1 MEKEPLEG
9 LVDPAILGI
18 VIDLNN
24 SGLATNFSCS
34 GHSEGDRG
42 YVNFKEP
49 LCKED
54 KDLIRDIFSRGG
66 VNYIRFS
73 SPSSVEFKSLEGPRF
88 SNWVNEPTFRDG
100 SLGVGPSVVSAFN
113 LFGLPTSATKE
124 EVNKRFKELAKEV
137 HPDNFSNSDS
147 SNWIPLTKANDSLKV
162 FFERQE
168 GAPYQLEPILGDFLE
183 PNFNSPEVDSR
194 SLKEDWS

>member
-1 MEKEPLEG
+1 MEREPLEG
-9 LVDPAILGI
+9 LVDPAILDI

-34 GHSEGDRG
+34 GHSEVDRG

-54 KDLIRDIFSRGG
+54 RDLIRGIFERGG
-66 VNYIRFS
+66 VNNIRFS
-73 SPSSVEFKSLEGPRF
+73 SPSSVEFRSLKGPKF
-88 SNWVNEPTFRDG
+88 SNWINEPTFRDG

-113 LFGLPTSATKE
+113 LFGLPTSASRE
-124 EVNKRFKELAKEV
+124 EVNKRFKELAKEA
-137 HPDNFSNSDS
+137 HPDSSSNSDS
-147 SNWIPLTKANDSLKV
+147 GNWIPLTKANDSLKV
-162 FFERQE
+162 FFGRQE

-183 PNFNSPEVDSR
+183 PNFNSSETDTKG
-194 SLKEDWS
+194 LKEDWS